1 MNVVKI
7 VLIILVVL
15 LIYIV
20 YKLASSSEGTMLIDM
35 HDAKVSKTIVGSEVP
50 SAVSSQDTGYSFW
63 AVVDNW
69 EYNYGKDK
77 VIFQTGKDAETFSP
91 KVLFDGTT
99 NTIKIITNAKSNST
113 PKENECI
120 VEDIPIQKWFNI
132 IISYNNKA
140 LDVYMDGKLIKTCL
154 IEGDIEDYQGQ
165 NIILT
170 PDTGSEGGSFN
181 GFLAKFKKFEK
192 AVTPREAWSVY
203 KEGYTKGGFL
213 GILNTFGLKMEVT
226 KSGITMTGFEI

>member
-1 MNVVKI
+1 MNVIKI
-7 VLIILVVL
+7 VFIIVIIL
-15 LIYIV
+15 LIYII
-20 YKLASSSEGTMLIDM
+20 YALASSSEGTTLIDM

-50 SAVSSQDTGYSFW
+50 SSVSSQDTGYSFW
-63 AVVDNW
+63 AVVDDW
-69 EYNYGKDK
+69 SYNYGANIERI
-77 VIFQTGKDAETFSP
+77 IFQTGKNAETFSP
-91 KVLFDGTT
+91 KVLFDGTS
-99 NTIKIITNAKSNST
+99 NNIKIMTKT
-113 PKENECI
+113 KKKENVCI

-132 IISYNNKA
+132 IISYNNRA

-170 PDTGSEGGSFN
+170 PDAGTESGSFD

-226 KSGITMTGFEI
+226 KAGKTMTGFEI